1 LLRRFVVVRTAAPPS
16 WFRRTD
22 RAKSAQATMHES
34 DFLHEHAGMTEADR
48 AAIAQTI
55 WSEENVEFKTV
66 GIDIGSST
74 SHLLFA
80 KVALQRQ
87 SQGLSSRF
95 VVIGREIVWRSPILL
110 TPFLPDGTID
120 AQELGAFI
128 RDCYR
133 QGGFAQSDIDSGAV
147 ILTGEAIKRKNARA
161 IDELFAGE
169 AGKFVCA
176 TAGHKLECRLA
187 AHGSGAVAL
196 SKARNCCLLHAD
208 IGGGT
213 TKLAL
218 IDRGVVLGLSAF
230 AVGGRLIAAD
240 DGGAWTRVDQ
250 SAQMVAN
257 DLGVETSP
265 EQLAD
270 PAIRARIA
278 QRLAAVAAD
287 FMTGTTLDP
296 LGQSLLL
303 TERLPDAAP
312 PSAITFSGGVAE
324 YMFGHEQQEFGDIA
338 KLLAAAL
345 AQELSRRNTPNLI
358 DPGQRIR
365 ATVIGASQFT
375 VQVSGKTIYLPDPY
389 VLPVHNV
396 PVVHIGIGSAG
407 NIETDRIAAAVRAG
421 LEEIDLDRNSRV
433 AIAFTWQGDPEHS
446 RLKAAAQGILQALSP
461 LRERI
466 SLLLLMIEG
475 DIGKTFGRLLHRELG
490 WPGKIVSIDGM
501 DLQELD
507 FVDVGELVAPPG
519 VVPVVI
525 KSLLFA

>member
-1 LLRRFVVVRTAAPPS
+1 MHDSDFSHEHIETAA
-16 WFRRTD
+16 
-22 RAKSAQATMHES
+22 E
-34 DFLHEHAGMTEADR
+34 R
-48 AAIAQTI
+48 AAIARTI
-55 WSEENVEFKTV
+55 WDQDNITFTTV

-95 VVIGREIVWRSPILL
+95 VVIGREIAWRSPILL

-120 AQELGAFI
+120 AAELGEFI
-128 RDCYR
+128 GRCYR
-133 QGGFAQSDIDSGAV
+133 DAGLSQSEIDSGAV

-161 IDELFAGE
+161 IDELFAAD

-196 SKARNCCLLHAD
+196 SKARDTRLLHVD
-208 IGGGT
+208 VGGGT

-218 IDRGVVLGLSAF
+218 IDRGSILGLSAF
-230 AVGGRLIAAD
+230 AVGGRLLATDA
-240 DGGAWTRVDQ
+240 GGAWSRIDH
-250 SAQMVAN
+250 SAQLVAD
-257 DLGVETSP
+257 DLRTKITPRALED
-265 EQLAD
+265 E
-270 PAIRARIA
+270 AIRRRIA
-278 QRLAAVAAD
+278 QRLAEVAAD
-287 FMTGTTLDP
+287 MILGAPLDP
-296 LGQSLLL
+296 LGQALLL
-303 TERLPDAAP
+303 TEPLPPGPP

-338 KLLAAAL
+338 KLLAADL
-345 AQELSRRNTPNLI
+345 ARELSRRSRLPLI

-396 PVVHIGIGSAG
+396 PVLRLDLGSADA
-407 NIETDRIAAAVRAG
+407 IDRERIAAAVRAG
-421 LEEIDLDRNSRV
+421 LDEIDLDHTGRI
-433 AIAFTWQGDPEHS
+433 AIAFGWHGDPEHS
-446 RLKAAAQGILQALSP
+446 RLKATGEGLLRALAPFQA
-461 LRERI
+461 RI
-466 SLLLLMIEG
+466 ELLLLMIDG
-475 DIGKTFGRLLHRELG
+475 DIGKIFGRILHRELN

-501 DLQELD
+501 ELQELD
-507 FVDVGELVAPPG
+507 FVDVGELIAPPG

>member
-1 LLRRFVVVRTAAPPS
+1 
-16 WFRRTD
+16 
-22 RAKSAQATMHES
+22 MHES
-34 DFLHEHAGMTEADR
+34 DFFHEHMEMTEAER
-48 AAIAQTI
+48 AELARVI
-55 WSEENVEFKTV
+55 WNEENIELKTV

-120 AQELGAFI
+120 AQRLGEFI
-128 RDCYR
+128 QQSYRDA
-133 QGGFAQSDIDSGAV
+133 GFARSEIDSGAV

-161 IDELFAGE
+161 IDELFAEE

-176 TAGHKLECRLA
+176 TAGHKLESRLA

-196 SKARNCCLLHAD
+196 SKARGACVLHID

-218 IDRGVVLGLSAF
+218 VDSGVTLGLSAF
-230 AVGGRLIAAD
+230 AIGGRLLATDAS
-240 DGGAWTRVDQ
+240 GAWTRVDD
-250 SAQMVAN
+250 SARLVAE
-257 DLGVETSP
+257 DLKLSTTPDALS
-265 EQLAD
+265 D
-270 PAIRARIA
+270 PAVRQRIV
-278 QRLAAVAAD
+278 QRLAAIAAD
-287 FMTGTTLDP
+287 TILGRPLDA
-296 LGQSLLL
+296 LGEALLL
-303 TERLPDAAP
+303 TERLPAAVT
-312 PSAITFSGGVAE
+312 PSALTFSGGVAE
-324 YMFGHEQQEFGDIA
+324 YMFGHESEEFGDIA
-338 KLLAAAL
+338 KMLAAAI
-345 AQELSRRNTPNLI
+345 AGELSRRTALPLI

-396 PVVHIGIGSAG
+396 PVVLIGIDLSGDLD
-407 NIETDRIAAAVRAG
+407 TDAVAAAIRMKVTQM
-421 LEEIDLDRNSRV
+421 DLDRHARM
-433 AIAFTWQGDPEHS
+433 AIAFAWNGDPEYS
-446 RLKAAAQGILQALSP
+446 RIRTMAQAIVQALEP
-461 LRERI
+461 GGNRDE
-466 SLLLLMIEG
+466 LLLLMIDG
-475 DIGKTFGRLLHRELG
+475 DVGKTFGRLLHRELH
-490 WPGKIVSIDGM
+490 WPGKLISIDGVQ
-501 DLQELD
+501 LQELD
-507 FVDVGELVAPPG
+507 YVDVGELIVPPG